1 MKSKPIKLTST
12 SYALL
17 ALLDRFGEAT
27 SYDIKDALE
36 TSIENFWPVP
46 HTTAYQEPARL
57 ASGGYLSAR
66 QEKGGRRRRRYA
78 LTDAGREALRDWAD
92 EPVAAP
98 PQLRDE
104 LLLKIFAG
112 ADPEPLIDARLD
124 WYRRKVEELEG
135 LLAAVKLAPGWTG
148 PELTLR
154 GGIIYYRKMIEMI
167 EKMGRGAGPLAA
179 PPNTVGMRIDLSDLD
194 RLRVSPTPSRDSSGA

>member
-1 MKSKPIKLTST
+1 MKSKSIKLTPT

-17 ALLDRFGEAT
+17 AVFDRFGELT
-27 SYDIKDALE
+27 SYEIKDALE
-36 TSIENFWPVP
+36 NSVENFWPVP

-78 LTDAGREALRDWAD
+78 LTDLGREALRDWAD

-112 ADPEPLIDARLD
+112 ADPEPLVAARLE
-124 WYRRKVEELEG
+124 WYRTKAEELETY
-135 LLAAVKLAPGWTG
+135 LAAVELAPGWTG
-148 PELTLR
+148 PETTLR
-154 GGIIYYRKMIEMI
+154 GGVKYHRKMIEVFEEMEAE
-167 EKMGRGAGPLAA
+167 EK
-179 PPNTVGMRIDLSDLD
+179 D
-194 RLRVSPTPSRDSSGA
+194 R

>member
-1 MKSKPIKLTST
+1 VKSKEIKLTGT

-17 ALLDRFGEAT
+17 ALLDRFGELT
-27 SYDIKDALE
+27 SYEIKDALAA
-36 TSIENFWPVP
+36 SVENFWPVP

-57 ASGGYLSAR
+57 ESGGYLSSR

-78 LTDAGREALRDWAD
+78 LTDAGRKALRDWAD

-112 ADPEPLIDARLD
+112 ADPGPLLEARLAF
-124 WYRRKVEELEG
+124 YRDKVTELEAY
-135 LLAAVKLAPGWTG
+135 LEAVKLAPGWTG
-148 PELTLR
+148 PATVLR
-154 GGIIYYRKMIEMI
+154 AGIIYNGRQLDLIQQMIDE
-167 EKMGRGAGPLAA
+167 E
-179 PPNTVGMRIDLSDLD
+179 S
-194 RLRVSPTPSRDSSGA
+194 

>member
-1 MKSKPIKLTST
+1 MKSKEIKLTGT

-17 ALLDRFGEAT
+17 ALLDRFGELT
-27 SYDIKDALE
+27 SYEIKDALAA
-36 TSIENFWPVP
+36 SVENFWPVP

-57 ASGGYLSAR
+57 ESGGLLSSR

-78 LTDAGREALRDWAD
+78 LTDAGRKALRDWAD

-112 ADPEPLIDARLD
+112 ADPEPLLAARLD
-124 WYRRKVEELEG
+124 FYRDKVTELEAY
-135 LLAAVKLAPGWTG
+135 LEAVKLAPGWTG
-148 PELTLR
+148 PATVLR
-154 GGIIYYRKMIEMI
+154 AGIIYN
-167 EKMGRGAGPLAA
+167 GQQL
-179 PPNTVGMRIDLSDLD
+179 DLIQRMLD
-194 RLRVSPTPSRDSSGA
+194 EES

>member
-1 MKSKPIKLTST
+1 MKSKQIKLTST

-17 ALLDRFGEAT
+17 TLLDRFGELT
-27 SYDIKDALE
+27 SYEIKDALE
-36 TSIENFWPVP
+36 TTIENFWPVP

-78 LTDAGREALRDWAD
+78 LTDAGREALRAWAD
-92 EPVAAP
+92 DPTAAP

-112 ADPEPLIDARLD
+112 ADPGPLLAERIGF
-124 WYRRKVEELEG
+124 YRAKVEELTGYLETLG
-135 LLAAVKLAPGWTG
+135 TVEGWTG
-148 PELTLR
+148 PERTR
-154 GGIIYYRKMIEMI
+154 RAGIAYNRKMIELI
-167 EKMGRGAGPLAA
+167 DEVRDEEERG
-179 PPNTVGMRIDLSDLD
+179 
-194 RLRVSPTPSRDSSGA
+194 

>member
-17 ALLDRFGEAT
+17 ALLDRFGELT
-27 SYDIKDALE
+27 SYEIKDALE
-36 TSIENFWPVP
+36 TSIE
-46 HTTAYQEPARL
+46 TAYQEPARL

-78 LTDAGREALRDWAD
+78 LTDAGREALRAWAD

-104 LLLKIFAG
+104 LLLKLFAG
-112 ADPEPLIDARLD
+112 AEPEPLVAARLE
-124 WYRRKVEELEG
+124 WYRTKAEELEN
-135 LLAAVKLAPGWTG
+135 LLAAVKLAPGWSG
-148 PELTLR
+148 PEQTLR
-154 GGIIYYRKMIEMI
+154 GGVKYHRKMIEVFEEM
-167 EKMGRGAGPLAA
+167 AA
-179 PPNTVGMRIDLSDLD
+179 EEEDC
-194 RLRVSPTPSRDSSGA
+194 

>member
-17 ALLDRFGEAT
+17 TLLDRFGELT
-27 SYDIKDALE
+27 SYEIKDALE
-36 TSIENFWPVP
+36 TTVENFWPVP

-78 LTDAGREALRDWAD
+78 LTDAGREALRAWAD
-92 EPVAAP
+92 DPTATP

-112 ADPEPLIDARLD
+112 ADPEPLVAERLD
-124 WYRRKVEELEG
+124 WYRRKVEELENY
-135 LLAAVKLAPGWTG
+135 LAAVKLAPGWSG
-148 PELTLR
+148 PELTLHA
-154 GGIIYYRKMIEMI
+154 GIAYNRAQIELI
-167 EKMGRGAGPLAA
+167 EQMVREA
-179 PPNTVGMRIDLSDLD
+179 D
-194 RLRVSPTPSRDSSGA
+194 R

>member
-1 MKSKPIKLTST
+1 MKSKQIKLTST

-17 ALLDRFGEAT
+17 TLLDRFGELT
-27 SYDIKDALE
+27 SYEIKDALE
-36 TSIENFWPVP
+36 HSIENFWPVP

-57 ASGGYLSAR
+57 TSGGYLSAR

-78 LTDAGREALRDWAD
+78 LTDAGRAALREWAD
-92 EPVAAP
+92 DPVAAP

-112 ADPEPLIDARLD
+112 ADPEPLVEERVA
-124 WYRRKVEELEG
+124 WYRAKVTELEAY
-135 LLAAVKLAPGWTG
+135 LEAVQLAPGWVG

-154 GGIIYYRKMIEMI
+154 SGIAFNRAM
-167 EKMGRGAGPLAA
+167 
-179 PPNTVGMRIDLSDLD
+179 IDLIEN
-194 RLRVSPTPSRDSSGA
+194 LRREEEG

>member
-17 ALLDRFGEAT
+17 TLLDRFGELT
-27 SYDIKDALE
+27 SYEIKDALE
-36 TSIENFWPVP
+36 TTVENFWPVP

-57 ASGGYLSAR
+57 AAGGYLSAR

-78 LTDAGREALRDWAD
+78 LTDAGREALRAWAD
-92 EPVAAP
+92 EPTAAP

-112 ADPEPLIDARLD
+112 ADPEPLVAERLD
-124 WYRRKVEELEG
+124 WYRRKLAELENY
-135 LLAAVKLAPGWTG
+135 LAAVKLAPGWSG
-148 PELTLR
+148 PEITLR
-154 GGIIYYRKMIEMI
+154 GGIAYNRAQIELI
-167 EKMGRGAGPLAA
+167 EQMVREA
-179 PPNTVGMRIDLSDLD
+179 DD
-194 RLRVSPTPSRDSSGA
+194 

>member
-17 ALLDRFGEAT
+17 ALLDRFGELT
-27 SYDIKDALE
+27 SYEIKDALE
-36 TSIENFWPVP
+36 TSVENFWPVP

-78 LTDAGREALRDWAD
+78 LTDAGREALRAWAD

-112 ADPEPLIDARLD
+112 ADPRPLVAERIA
-124 WYRRKVEELEG
+124 WYEKKGQELEG
-135 LLAAVKLAPGWTG
+135 LLAAVQMAPGWTG
-148 PELTLR
+148 PEITLR
-154 GGIIYYRKMIEMI
+154 GGIKYHRKMIEVFQ
-167 EKMGRGAGPLAA
+167 E
-179 PPNTVGMRIDLSDLD
+179 LSEEEGD
-194 RLRVSPTPSRDSSGA
+194 R

>member
-1 MKSKPIKLTST
+1 MKSKQIKLTGT

-17 ALLDRFGEAT
+17 ALLDRFGELT
-27 SYDIKDALE
+27 SYEIKDALE
-36 TSIENFWPVP
+36 TSVENFWPVP

-57 ASGGYLSAR
+57 ESGGYLSSR

-78 LTDAGREALRDWAD
+78 LTDAGRKALRDWAD

-112 ADPEPLIDARLD
+112 ADPEPLLAARIDF
-124 WYRRKVEELEG
+124 YGRKVKELEAY
-135 LLAAVKLAPGWTG
+135 LEAVKMAPGWTG
-148 PELTLR
+148 PATVLR
-154 GGIIYYRKMIEMI
+154 AGIVYNSQQIALIEQMV
-167 EKMGRGAGPLAA
+167 EE
-179 PPNTVGMRIDLSDLD
+179 D
-194 RLRVSPTPSRDSSGA
+194 R

>member
-1 MKSKPIKLTST
+1 MKSKPIKLTGT

-17 ALLDRFGEAT
+17 ALLDRFGELT
-27 SYDIKDALE
+27 SYEIKDALE

-57 ASGGYLSAR
+57 ESGGYLSSR

-78 LTDAGREALRDWAD
+78 LTDAGRKALRDWAD
-92 EPVAAP
+92 EPQAAP

-112 ADPEPLIDARLD
+112 ADPDPLLAARLD
-124 WYRRKVEELEG
+124 FYRAKVTELEAY
-135 LLAAVKLAPGWTG
+135 LEAVKLAPGWTG
-148 PELTLR
+148 PATVLRAGITYNRRQIEL
-154 GGIIYYRKMIEMI
+154 IEEMA
-167 EKMGRGAGPLAA
+167 EED
-179 PPNTVGMRIDLSDLD
+179 T
-194 RLRVSPTPSRDSSGA
+194 

>member
-1 MKSKPIKLTST
+1 MKSKPIKLTPT

-17 ALLDRFGEAT
+17 ALLDRFGELT
-27 SYDIKDALE
+27 SYEIKDALE

-66 QEKGGRRRRRYA
+66 QEKGGRRRRRYS
-78 LTDAGREALRDWAD
+78 LTDAGREALRAWAD

-112 ADPEPLIDARLD
+112 ADPEPLVTARLD
-124 WYRRKVEELEG
+124 WYRAKTEELEK

-148 PELTLR
+148 PEQTLR
-154 GGIIYYRKMIEMI
+154 GGVKYYRKMIEVFEEI
-167 EKMGRGAGPLAA
+167 REEEQ
-179 PPNTVGMRIDLSDLD
+179 D
-194 RLRVSPTPSRDSSGA
+194 R

>member
-17 ALLDRFGEAT
+17 ALLDRFGELT
-27 SYDIKDALE
+27 SYEIKDALE

-78 LTDAGREALRDWAD
+78 LTDAGREALRAWAD

-112 ADPEPLIDARLD
+112 ADPEPLVTARLE
-124 WYRRKVEELEG
+124 WYRAKAEELEG
-135 LLAAVKLAPGWTG
+135 LLAAVKLAPGWNG
-148 PELTLR
+148 PERTLR
-154 GGIIYYRKMIEMI
+154 GGVKYHRKMIEVF
-167 EKMGRGAGPLAA
+167 EE
-179 PPNTVGMRIDLSDLD
+179 MRREWEDH
-194 RLRVSPTPSRDSSGA
+194 

>member
-1 MKSKPIKLTST
+1 MKSKPIKLTGT

-17 ALLDRFGEAT
+17 ALLDRFGELT
-27 SYDIKDALE
+27 SFEIKDALE
-36 TSIENFWPVP
+36 TSVENFWPVP

-57 ASGGYLSAR
+57 ASGGYLSSR

-78 LTDAGREALRDWAD
+78 LTDVGRQALREWAD

-112 ADPEPLIDARLD
+112 ADPEPLLAARVEFF
-124 WYRRKVEELEG
+124 RAKVEELESY
-135 LLAAVKLAPGWTG
+135 LAAVKLAPGWSG
-148 PELTLR
+148 PATVLR
-154 GGIIYYRKMIEMI
+154 GGVLYNRQQIELVERMVA
-167 EKMGRGAGPLAA
+167 EA
-179 PPNTVGMRIDLSDLD
+179 D
-194 RLRVSPTPSRDSSGA
+194 